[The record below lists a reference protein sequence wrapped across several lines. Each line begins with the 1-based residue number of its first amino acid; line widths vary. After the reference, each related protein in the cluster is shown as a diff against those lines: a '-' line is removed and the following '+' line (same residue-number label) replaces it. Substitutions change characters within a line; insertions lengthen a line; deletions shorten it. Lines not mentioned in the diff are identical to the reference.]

1 MTYKAQLRVRI
12 KKAGR
17 TRNWISEQMDMS
29 RVTFWRKVNSD
40 TLSKEEK
47 NKLNNLL
54 K

>member
-1 MTYKAQLRVRI
+1 MNYKAELRKKI

-17 TRNWISEQMDMS
+17 TRNWICVQLNMP
-29 RVTFWRKVNSD
+29 RTTFWRKVNND

-47 NKLNNLL
+47 QKLNLLL